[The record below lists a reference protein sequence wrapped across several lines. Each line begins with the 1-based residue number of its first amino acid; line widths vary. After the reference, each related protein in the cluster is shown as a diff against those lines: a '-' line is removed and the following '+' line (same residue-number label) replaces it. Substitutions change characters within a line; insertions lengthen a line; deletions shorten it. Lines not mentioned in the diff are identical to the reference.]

1 MFTGCKCINLDG
13 TDLRLQINLAMRIK
27 SSFVTCTNIIGL
39 DVPRCFT
46 PFLYKS
52 LTILK
57 FIMGLNL
64 QDVATPVRSV
74 SRAISRNGQVSG
86 QPHDVS

>member
-1 MFTGCKCINLDG
+1 MFQDVSHHSS
-13 TDLRLQINLAMRIK
+13 IK
-27 SSFVTCTNIIGL
+27 V
-39 DVPRCFT
+39 
-46 PFLYKS
+46 

-64 QDVATPVRSV
+64 QDVTTPVRSV